1 VNEGSATWGIVLF
14 GDVVESRDDPEASSA
29 WLRTLC
35 RLLEERY
42 SPAERL
48 AGFGFTQ
55 GDELQGLL
63 VTSADPFL
71 AVLIGSLHDRAR
83 PMRWVVAA
91 GEVAPGTG
99 PATERSGP
107 AFLAAREALL
117 GAKVRRDR
125 LLVKTG
131 EPGADRLLDGLA
143 PILGEMLADL
153 TPRQRRVA
161 WLVLVENLRQA
172 EVADRLGVSR
182 ATISV
187 VHARGHIRSIGRL
200 VAALRTIVAAAML
213 ALEDESAANDDRD
226 DDRHLASA
234 NDETVPLESRRR
246 PPDRPPHDAA
256 APARP

>member
-1 VNEGSATWGIVLF
+1 MASPASPRGIVLF
-14 GDVVESRDDPEASSA
+14 GDVVESRDDPQASSA

-35 RLLEERY
+35 RVLEERY
-42 SPAERL
+42 PPAERL

-63 VTSADPFL
+63 APGADPFL
-71 AVLIGSLHDRAR
+71 AVLIGTLHEGAR
-83 PMRWVVAA
+83 SMRWVVAA
-91 GEVAPGTG
+91 GEVAPGSG

-117 GAKVRRDR
+117 AAKVRRDR

-153 TPRQRRVA
+153 TERQRRVA

-172 EVADRLGVSR
+172 EVADRLRVSR

-187 VHARGHIRSIGRL
+187 AHARGHIRSIGRL
-200 VAALRTIVAAAML
+200 VAALRAVVAAAML
-213 ALEDESAANDDRD
+213 ALAEGADGEDDRVEDRED
-226 DDRHLASA
+226 DDGG
-234 NDETVPLESRRR
+234 PLESRRR
-246 PPDRPPHDAA
+246 PP
-256 APARP
+256 ARPEHDPAEARP

>member
-1 VNEGSATWGIVLF
+1 MDATAPIRGIVLF

-29 WLRTLC
+29 WLRLLC
-35 RLLEERY
+35 RILEERY
-42 SPAERL
+42 APTDRL

-63 VTSADPFL
+63 APSADPFL
-71 AVLIGSLHDRAR
+71 AVLMGTLHESAW

-91 GEVAPGTG
+91 GEVAPGSG

-117 GAKVRRDR
+117 AAKVRRDR
-125 LLVKTG
+125 LLVRTG

-143 PILGEMLADL
+143 PVLGEMVADL

-187 VHARGHIRSIGRL
+187 AHARGHIRSIGRL
-200 VAALRTIVAAAML
+200 VAALRMIVAAAML
-213 ALEDESAANDDRD
+213 ALAENADGDEGHDA
-226 DDRHLASA
+226 
-234 NDETVPLESRRR
+234 DEETAPLESRRR
-246 PPDRPPHDAA
+246 PPARPPHDAA
-256 APARP
+256 EART

>member
-1 VNEGSATWGIVLF
+1 MNEEGATRGVVLF
-14 GDVVESRDDPEASSA
+14 GDVVESRDDPAASSA
-29 WLRTLC
+29 WLRILC
-35 RLLEERY
+35 RILEDRY
-42 SPAERL
+42 SPADRL

-63 VTSADPFL
+63 VSSADPFL
-71 AVLIGSLHDRAR
+71 AVLIGSLHEQAR

-91 GEVAPGTG
+91 GDIAPGSG

-107 AFLAAREALL
+107 AFLAAREALQT
-117 GAKVRRDR
+117 AKARRDR
-125 LLVKTG
+125 LMVSTG

-153 TPRQRRVA
+153 TTRQRRVA

-187 VHARGHIRSIGRL
+187 AHARGHIRSIARL
-200 VAALRTIVAAAML
+200 VAALRAIVAAAML
-213 ALEDESAANDDRD
+213 ALAE
-226 DDRHLASA
+226 
-234 NDETVPLESRRR
+234 
-246 PPDRPPHDAA
+246 DAA
-256 APARP
+256 SVPDPAAVEAGR

>member
-1 VNEGSATWGIVLF
+1 MNEVAAERGLVLF

-35 RLLEERY
+35 GILEERY

-63 VTSADPFL
+63 APSADPFP
-71 AVLIGSLHDRAR
+71 AVLIGSLHERAR

-91 GEVAPGTG
+91 GEIAPGTG

-107 AFLAAREALL
+107 AFLAAREALVA
-117 GAKVRRDR
+117 AKVRRDR

-153 TPRQRRVA
+153 TARQRRVA

-172 EVADRLGVSR
+172 EVAERLGVSR

-187 VHARGHIRSIGRL
+187 AHARGHIRSIGRL
-200 VAALRTIVAAAML
+200 VAALRAVVAAAMM
-213 ALEDESAANDDRD
+213 AMAE
-226 DDRHLASA
+226 
-234 NDETVPLESRRR
+234 
-246 PPDRPPHDAA
+246 DAA
-256 APARP
+256 GHRDQAGAAGGR

>member
-1 VNEGSATWGIVLF
+1 MRGIVLF

-35 RLLEERY
+35 RILEDRY

-63 VTSADPFL
+63 VPSADPFL
-71 AVLIGSLHDRAR
+71 AVLSGSLHELAR

-91 GEVAPGTG
+91 GEIAPGTG
-99 PATERSGP
+99 PATERSGQ

-117 GAKVRRDR
+117 AAKARRDR
-125 LLVKTG
+125 ILVRTG

-153 TPRQRRVA
+153 TARQRRVA

-187 VHARGHIRSIGRL
+187 AHARGHVRSIGRL

-213 ALEDESAANDDRD
+213 ALDEEAA
-226 DDRHLASA
+226 STQ
-234 NDETVPLESRRR
+234 DEGER
-246 PPDRPPHDAA
+246 PAAQGGDVTAPAHRAA
-256 APARP
+256 AEARR

>member
-1 VNEGSATWGIVLF
+1 MRGIVLF
-14 GDVVESRDDPEASSA
+14 GDVMESRDDPEGSST
-29 WLRTLC
+29 WLRILC
-35 RLLEERY
+35 RTLEDRY
-42 SPAERL
+42 APAERL

-63 VTSADPFL
+63 VPAADPFL
-71 AVLIGSLHDRAR
+71 AVLIGSLHERAR

-91 GEVAPGTG
+91 GEVAPGSG

-117 GAKVRRDR
+117 AAKARRDR

-143 PILGEMLADL
+143 PVLGEMLAEL

-187 VHARGHIRSIGRL
+187 AHARGHIRSIGRL
-200 VAALRTIVAAAML
+200 VAALRTVVAAAML
-213 ALEDESAANDDRD
+213 ALDEEVATDEDHRD
-226 DDRHLASA
+226 ERPTAEAHYD
-234 NDETVPLESRRR
+234 TVPLESRRR
-246 PPDRPPHDAA
+246 PPAHPPHDPAA
-256 APARP
+256 QARS

>member
-1 VNEGSATWGIVLF
+1 VNEPGARRSIVLF

-29 WLRTLC
+29 WLRILC
-35 RLLEERY
+35 RILEDRY
-42 SPAERL
+42 APGERL

-63 VTSADPFL
+63 VPSADPFL
-71 AVLIGSLHDRAR
+71 AVLIGSLHEQAR

-91 GEVAPGTG
+91 GEIAPGSG

-107 AFLAAREALL
+107 AFLAAREALVA
-117 GAKVRRDR
+117 AKVRRDR
-125 LLVKTG
+125 LLVRTG

-143 PILGEMLADL
+143 PVLGEMLADL
-153 TPRQRRVA
+153 TVRQRRVA

-187 VHARGHIRSIGRL
+187 AHARGHIRSIGRL
-200 VAALRTIVAAAML
+200 VDALRAIVVAATL
-213 ALEDESAANDDRD
+213 ALEEESIETTAEADR
-226 DDRHLASA
+226 
-234 NDETVPLESRRR
+234 
-246 PPDRPPHDAA
+246 
-256 APARP
+256 